1 VFFGEQDVQ
10 RANDSPLP
18 DVEQYFERASAAAA
32 VFSQFTQEQTDR
44 VVKAVFEAA
53 FAQRV
58 KLAKFAQQETGMGKW
73 QDKVIKNVVASQFV
87 YEDIKELK
95 TVGIIRDDPV
105 TGIVEIAQPMGP
117 ILAIIPVTNP
127 TSTTIFKILI
137 ALKTRNPIILS
148 PSRKAKRCSDET
160 AQICY
165 RAALEADAPEHC
177 IQWLSDC
184 SRELTQAIMSHESLA
199 LILATGGAGLVK
211 SAYSSG
217 TPTIGVGAG
226 NVPVCIER
234 SADIP
239 FAVEQIMIS
248 KLFDYGTIC
257 ASEQAVVVE
266 KSIAEEVAAEF
277 RKRKSHFLS
286 DAEVV
291 QLQRVAF
298 DVTQGVMNPAVVGQP
313 ATKIAEMAGL
323 DVPADVQLLL
333 APRKVVGNAW
343 PLSSE
348 ILAPILAWYVAEDF
362 ESAVNLCI
370 DLNFHGGIGHTVSIF
385 SNDDARIKEFATLMN
400 AGRIVVNTP
409 SSQGAVGGIY
419 NMLHPSLTLGC
430 GTGGKNITTDNVTA
444 SHLLNI
450 QRIARRRENQRL
462 KQFNLDL
469 YYDESLDAAAIA
481 MAFNKN
487 F

>member
-1 VFFGEQDVQ
+1 MHGVSGAP
-10 RANDSPLP
+10 RL
-18 DVEQYFERASAAAA
+18 DVEQYFRRASAAAA

-44 VVKAVFEAA
+44 VVKAVYEAA
-53 FAQRV
+53 FRDRV
-58 KLAKFAQQETGMGKW
+58 RLAKLAHEETGLGKW
-73 QDKVIKNVVASQFV
+73 QDKVIKNVVATQFV
-87 YEDIKELK
+87 YEDIRDLK
-95 TVGIIRDDPV
+95 TVGVVSDDSL
-105 TGIVEIAQPMGP
+105 TGITEIAQPVGP

-137 ALKTRNPIILS
+137 ALKTRNPILVS
-148 PSRKAKRCSDET
+148 PSRKAKRCSDE
-160 AQICY
+160 AARICY
-165 RAALEADAPEHC
+165 EAAIAADAPEHC
-177 IQWLSDC
+177 IQWLGDC
-184 SRELTQAIMSHESLA
+184 SRELTQAIMTHPSLA

-226 NVPVCIER
+226 NVPVYLER
-234 SADIP
+234 TADVP

-257 ASEQAVVVE
+257 ASEQALVVE
-266 KSIAEEVAAEF
+266 KAIAGEVAAEF
-277 RKRKSHFLS
+277 RKRNAYFLS
-286 DAEVV
+286 EAEVA
-291 QLQRVAF
+291 QLERTAF
-298 DVTQGVMNPAVVGQP
+298 DAAQGAMNPAVVGQP
-313 ATKIAEMAGL
+313 ASKIARMAGI
-323 DVPADVQLLL
+323 DAPDDAQLLL
-333 APRKVVGNAW
+333 APLAGVGSRW
-343 PLSSE
+343 PLSCE
-348 ILAPILAWYVAEDF
+348 ILAPILAWYAADDF
-362 ESAVNLCI
+362 NRAVNLCI

-385 SNDDARIKEFATLMN
+385 SNDEAKIREFAALMN

-419 NMLHPSLTLGC
+419 NLLHPSLTLGC

-462 KQFNLDL
+462 ARFDLNL

-481 MAFNKN
+481 RAYNKN
-487 F
+487 Y